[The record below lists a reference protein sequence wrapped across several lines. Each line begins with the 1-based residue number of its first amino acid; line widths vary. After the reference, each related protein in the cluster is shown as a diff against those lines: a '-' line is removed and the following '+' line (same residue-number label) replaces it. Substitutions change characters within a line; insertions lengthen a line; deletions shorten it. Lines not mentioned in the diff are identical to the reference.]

1 LNAFYDVDKKL
12 KEVSA
17 YADAQVSGAQKQIDT
32 LQAQLEAENA
42 QYSVLVSQLSAQQA
56 ALSALNGQ
64 TQTLASIQAQIAKLK
79 TEINITID
87 GKNVA
92 SSTVGSAQGD
102 YDDAKDKVDQTKPT
116 AGIYGS
122 KYATEYDLLLAKAKA
137 LNRGENLA
145 DHQTAGGWTVSSVR
159 SEIYNMG
166 LSSVKEWYD
175 RYGKA
180 EGFERGGLAIPG
192 GPKMFGE
199 RGIEYGDV
207 EQPTRIY
214 DATKTRLMLEG
225 GHEYAQEAYK
235 GMAEFS
241 RMLAQAS
248 GARRRKK
255 EETAALQQRAPVML
269 KAMLTSVVKNTKDAR
284 DFLEEFE
291 ETCLPPQRV
300 NA

>member
-1 LNAFYDVDKKL
+1 M
-12 KEVSA
+12 
-17 YADAQVSGAQKQIDT
+17 
-32 LQAQLEAENA
+32 
-42 QYSVLVSQLSAQQA
+42 SQLSAQQA

-79 TEINITID
+79 TGINITID

-145 DHQTAGGWTVSSVR
+145 DHQTGGGWTVSSVR

-199 RGIEYGDV
+199 RGIQYGDV

-214 DATKTRLMLEG
+214 DATKTGSCLRAG
-225 GHEYAQEAYK
+225 TSTPRKPTRAWPS
-235 GMAEFS
+235 FP
-241 RMLAQAS
+241 RTLAQAS
-248 GARRRKK
+248 GARGDGNN
-255 EETAALQQRAPVML
+255 EQTAALRKEVRELRGML
-269 KAMLTSVVKNTKDAR
+269 KGDAHVRRQKHEGCQETSLKNSKTRA
-284 DFLEEFE
+284 
-291 ETCLPPQRV
+291 
-300 NA
+300 